1 MSIKSK
7 VLAAAATLTLV
18 GGLGAAGALTAGS
31 ASAATPSCGSTC
43 INIFSKQFGTHK
55 KPNFV
60 VDVWRQ
66 SARVGQPI
74 ILYRTANYDLAE
86 DFSISFQGLTSDFCA
101 AGLVSELTCLHYGG
115 GVTGVPNGSPD
126 LPAWE
131 IQYTPLGQY
140 TGLCLGVAETAFQN
154 EGVSLQ
160 PCGVSGKTV
169 WIGAS
174 PAFPVIPISRYDVAI
189 NGSNTNFSH
198 PFVLTY
204 PKNGYPTDSPRP
216 QLTVT
221 NQTGFTRGGIPFL
234 GSVASNQLWS
244 ATFGVLH

>member
-7 VLAAAATLTLV
+7 VVAAAATLTLV
-18 GGLGAAGALTAGS
+18 GGVAVTGALTAGS
-31 ASAATPSCGSTC
+31 ASAATPSCGPTC

-66 SARVGQPI
+66 SARPGQPI
-74 ILYRTANYDLAE
+74 ILYRTANYDVAE

-101 AGLVSELTCLHYGG
+101 VGLVSALTCLHYG
-115 GVTGVPNGSPD
+115 S
-126 LPAWE
+126 LPAFE

-140 TGLCLGVAETAFQN
+140 TGLCLGVAEPAFQN
-154 EGVSLQ
+154 EGVTLQ

-174 PAFPVIPISRYDVAI
+174 PAFPVIGLSRYDVAI

-204 PKNGYPTDSPRP
+204 PKNGYPTDIPRP

-221 NQTGFTRGGIPFL
+221 NQTGFTQGGIPFL